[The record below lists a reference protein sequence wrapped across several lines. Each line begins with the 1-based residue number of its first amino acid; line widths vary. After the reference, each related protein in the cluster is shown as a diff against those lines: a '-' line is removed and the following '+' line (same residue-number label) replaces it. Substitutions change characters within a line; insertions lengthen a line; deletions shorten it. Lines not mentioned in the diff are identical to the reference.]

1 MTHFFA
7 LQLFLLT
14 TAAAQI
20 PDSRPVILAFGD
32 SITAG
37 YGVAA
42 DESYPAQLQK
52 ELDAKGYAYRVVNQG
67 VSGSSTAAALG
78 RLPRALAV
86 QPHIV
91 ILQFGGNDPSVGISA
106 DATRDNLRKM
116 IARFKTGGTRVILAG
131 RVATLDDFVERDK
144 VDVVYLLEGL
154 RGKPGMLLSDGVHPT
169 AEGYAL
175 VVRNLLAVLEP
186 IIRSKLPGR

>member
-1 MTHFFA
+1 MTRFIA
-7 LQLFLLT
+7 LLFLLT
-14 TAAAQI
+14 TAATQI

-37 YGVAA
+37 YGVGA

-67 VSGSSTAAALG
+67 VSGSSTIGALG
-78 RLPRALAV
+78 RLTQALAV

-91 ILQFGGNDPSVGISA
+91 ILQFGGNDPSSGISP

-116 IARFKTGGTRVILAG
+116 IARFKTGGTRIIVAG
-131 RVATLDDFVERDK
+131 RVTTLGDLVERDK

-154 RGKPGMLLSDGVHPT
+154 RDKPGLLLPDGTHPT
-169 AEGYAL
+169 AEGY
-175 VVRNLLAVLEP
+175 VVVVKNLLAVLEP
-186 IIRSKLPGR
+186 IIRSKLPAR